1 MESESASRSSLN
13 MTAEGPSE
21 GRSCLE
27 RWLSPLTQNGFRS
40 GMLTLTTTALGG
52 GVLSVAFVMNICG
65 IALGLLILAL
75 GATLACL
82 GVQKLMEMSNKTGCS
97 SYAALF
103 SYCAGPRAGPT
114 LDAMLFLYGN
124 GGCVGYMVFIGDFVP
139 AVLAVIFP
147 EPWAQDLQGMSRTAS
162 IGVAAV
168 LLVPMMLPYD
178 LSRLKFLQ
186 PVSIMALIYM
196 SLVVALKCPANFK
209 THAGAPIRFFT
220 FSPHFFEAF
229 SLCVFAFNCHLN
241 VVPIA
246 DQLIRP
252 TIERTKRL
260 SARVNLFQ
268 WLFYSVIGV
277 TGYLSFLDAT
287 SDDLLNNYE
296 PRDYFVC
303 AGRCFLT
310 LTMMVAIPANLNPT
324 VKSGMQLKDYLCKG
338 EPLLGSSSPGGA
350 TADQPTFRIVLSVLC
365 LLCQAALA
373 VA

>member
-1 MESESASRSSLN
+1 M
-13 MTAEGPSE
+13 
-21 GRSCLE
+21 E
-27 RWLSPLTQNGFRS
+27 RWLSPMTQNGFRS

-82 GVQKLMEMSNKTGCS
+82 GMQKLMEMSNKTGCS

-103 SYCAGPRAGPT
+103 SHCAGPRAGPT

-124 GGCVGYMVFIGDFVP
+124 GACVGYMVFIGDFVP
-139 AVLAVIFP
+139 AVLALIFK

-196 SLVVALKCPANFK
+196 SLVVALKCPANFQS
-209 THAGAPIRFFT
+209 HESAAIRFFT
-220 FSPHFFEAF
+220 LSPHFFEAF

-268 WLFYSVIGV
+268 WLFYSLIGV
-277 TGYLSFLDAT
+277 TGYLSFLDST
-287 SDDLLNNYE
+287 SDDILNNYE
-296 PRDYFVC
+296 PTDYFVC

-324 VKSGMQLKDYLCKG
+324 VKSGMQLKDYLCKK
-338 EPLLGSSSPGGA
+338 EPLLGTSSPTNGSS
-350 TADQPTFRIVLSVLC
+350 DQPAFRIAVSVLC